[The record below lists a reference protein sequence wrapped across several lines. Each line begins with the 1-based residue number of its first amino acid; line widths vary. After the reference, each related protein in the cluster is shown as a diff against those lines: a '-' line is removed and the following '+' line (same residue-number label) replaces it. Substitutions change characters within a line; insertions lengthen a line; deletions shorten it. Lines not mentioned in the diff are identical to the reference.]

1 MPELLKNVPDE
12 VSYLHKKAKLL
23 VQQNFDEEYIIHK
36 LTKEGISINYAKTII
51 ENIVSEMRDRR
62 LLFKMFIMAVFTIA
76 GGLLLNY
83 LSYNLAIK
91 NGGLYMLIFWGII
104 VSGTILFI
112 KAISMYKNLPRW

>member
-1 MPELLKNVPDE
+1 MPDLLKNVPDE

>member
-1 MPELLKNVPDE
+1 MPDLLKNVPDE
-12 VSYLHKKAKLL
+12 VASLHKKAKKL
-23 VQQNFDEEYIIHK
+23 VQQNFDEEYIINK
-36 LTKEGISINYAKTII
+36 LTREGISINYAKTII

-76 GGLLLNY
+76 GGLLLNW
-83 LSYNLAIK
+83 LSYNLAVK

-104 VSGTILFI
+104 LSGIIMFI